1 MKLDIITLIKCSA
14 IIYISILYTFTGI
27 TISNVLETYFFP
39 KLVKNKLLSEED
51 EDNRDIF
58 KLIFEIAII
67 FGILGIFSFF
77 GRNLVEFIPFP
88 LNKHRGFDYSRVQ
101 KLTSSLVFTVSTM
114 TCTLLTDR
122 ITLLKNK
129 LNNK

>member
-1 MKLDIITLIKCSA
+1 MKLDIITLIKCFA

-27 TISNVLETYFFP
+27 TISNILETYFFP
-39 KLVKNKLLSEED
+39 KFVKTKVD
-51 EDNRDIF
+51 EDNQDIF

-67 FGILGIFSFF
+67 FGILGILSFF

-88 LNKHRGFDYSRVQ
+88 LDKHHGFDYSRVQ
-101 KLTSSLVFTVSTM
+101 NLTSSLVFTVSTM

-122 ITLLKNK
+122 ITFLKKKFSNK
-129 LNNK
+129 

>member
-1 MKLDIITLIKCSA
+1 MKLDIITLIKCLA

-39 KLVKNKLLSEED
+39 KLFKTKLD
-51 EDNRDIF
+51 EDTQDIF
-58 KLIFEIAII
+58 KLTFEIAII

-77 GRNLVEFIPFP
+77 GRNLVEYIPFP
-88 LNKHRGFDYSRVQ
+88 FDKHHGFDYSRVQ
-101 KLTSSLVFTVSTM
+101 NLTSSLVFTVSTM

-122 ITLLKNK
+122 VTLLKNK
-129 LNNK
+129 FTNK

>member
-1 MKLDIITLIKCSA
+1 MKLDIITLIKCFA

-27 TISNVLETYFFP
+27 TISNILETYFFP
-39 KLVKNKLLSEED
+39 KFVKTKVD

-88 LNKHRGFDYSRVQ
+88 LDKHHGFDYSRVQ
-101 KLTSSLVFTVSTM
+101 NLTSSLVFTVSTM

-122 ITLLKNK
+122 ITLLKKKFSNK
-129 LNNK
+129 

>member
-1 MKLDIITLIKCSA
+1 MKLDIITLIKCFA

-27 TISNVLETYFFP
+27 TISNILETYFFP
-39 KLVKNKLLSEED
+39 KFVKTKVD
-51 EDNRDIF
+51 EDNQDIF

-67 FGILGIFSFF
+67 FGILGILSFF

-88 LNKHRGFDYSRVQ
+88 LDKHHGFDYSRVQ
-101 KLTSSLVFTVSTM
+101 NLTSSLVFTVSTM

-122 ITLLKNK
+122 ITLLKKKFSNK
-129 LNNK
+129 

>member
-1 MKLDIITLIKCSA
+1 MKLDIITLIKCFA

-27 TISNVLETYFFP
+27 TISNILDTYFFP
-39 KLVKNKLLSEED
+39 KFVKTKVD

-88 LNKHRGFDYSRVQ
+88 LDKHHGFDYSRVQ
-101 KLTSSLVFTVSTM
+101 NLTSSLVFTVSTM

-122 ITLLKNK
+122 IILLKKKFTNK
-129 LNNK
+129 

>member
-39 KLVKNKLLSEED
+39 KLVKN
-51 EDNRDIF
+51 IF

-88 LNKHRGFDYSRVQ
+88 LNKHHGFDYSRVQ

-114 TCTLLTDR
+114 TCTLLTNR